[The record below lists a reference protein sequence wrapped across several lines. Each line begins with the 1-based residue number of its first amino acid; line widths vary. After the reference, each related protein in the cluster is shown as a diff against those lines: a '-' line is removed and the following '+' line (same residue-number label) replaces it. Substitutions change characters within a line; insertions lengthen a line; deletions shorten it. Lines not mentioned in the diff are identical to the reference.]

1 MFFERLSFFRAL
13 NILIEF
19 LNVGLLQML
28 LFSEFS
34 LVLMKRNFFIRD
46 QLENQVIQELKA
58 CLAFKDNPE
67 LQDLQVHLAHL
78 AKL

>member
-1 MFFERLSFFRAL
+1 
-13 NILIEF
+13 
-19 LNVGLLQML
+19 ML

-34 LVLMKRNFFIRD
+34 LVLMKRTFIIRD

>member
-1 MFFERLSFFRAL
+1 MLAIANVFRICFF
-13 NILIEF
+13 
-19 LNVGLLQML
+19 
-28 LFSEFS
+28 
-34 LVLMKRNFFIRD
+34 MKKTFFIRD

-58 CLAFKDNPE
+58 CLAFKDSLE